1 MRRAFY
7 KMSASEIKNVLVL
20 GDCGIDIL
28 KFGQLFKAYLQYNS
42 YEEAVEFQPNLTQKL
57 HIDADGK

>member
-1 MRRAFY
+1 
-7 KMSASEIKNVLVL
+7 MSASEIKNVLVL